1 MIDQLRMQNAQLGI
15 WNLVDLLALAGAV
28 ALTVVAYRRLGLAF
42 ALYSAAFLAI
52 ATSAPGASIVLN
64 SMVRFVM
71 VDFPVLMA
79 GATLITGRPQ
89 LRTGVLVTLG
99 ALSAVAG
106 ATFARKLWVA

>member
-1 MIDQLRMQNAQLGI
+1 MLAVQNAQLGL

-42 ALYSAAFLAI
+42 ALFSGASLAI
-52 ATSAPGASIVLN
+52 ATSAPGGSIPLH

-79 GATLITGRPQ
+79 GATLLAGRP
-89 LRTGVLVTLG
+89 RCGRG
-99 ALSAVAG
+99 RS
-106 ATFARKLWVA
+106 